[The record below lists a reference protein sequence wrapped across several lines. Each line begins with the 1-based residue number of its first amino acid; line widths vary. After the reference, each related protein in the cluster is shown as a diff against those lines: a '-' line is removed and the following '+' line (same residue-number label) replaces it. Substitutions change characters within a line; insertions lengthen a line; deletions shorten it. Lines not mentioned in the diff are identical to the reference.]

1 MKLSDMFPRK
11 YASGEDLGGKT
22 TTLTI
27 ATVRTEKMRPQA
39 GAPEQTKYVVYFENA
54 TKGVILCK
62 TLAYEIADAIGCDEE
77 EDITNCWPGKK
88 VTLYPQPMTV
98 AGKRRIA
105 IRARKPAAGNGT
117 APPPATLSDEEE
129 DL

>member
-1 MKLSDMFPRK
+1 MKLRDMFPRK
-11 YASGEDLGGKT
+11 YASGADFNGKPA
-22 TTLTI
+22 TLVI
-27 ATVRTEKMRPQA
+27 ASVRAEKMRPQP

-54 TKGVILCK
+54 TKGVILSR
-62 TLAYEIADAIGCDEE
+62 TLAYQIADITGSEE
-77 EDITNCWPGKK
+77 TADWTGKK
-88 VTLYPQPMTV
+88 ITLHPLPMMV

-117 APPPATLSDEEE
+117 APPPATLSDEE

>member
-11 YASGEDLGGKT
+11 YASGADFNGKPA
-22 TTLTI
+22 TLTI

-39 GAPEQTKYVVYFENA
+39 GAPEVQKFVIYFENA

-62 TLAYEIADAIGCDEE
+62 TLSYEIADAIGCDED
-77 EDITNCWPGKK
+77 EDVSNWTGKR
-88 VTLYPQPMTV
+88 VTLYPVPMTV

-117 APPPATLSDEEE
+117 APPPATLSDNEE

>member
-1 MKLSDMFPRK
+1 MKLSEMFPKR
-11 YASGEDLGGKT
+11 YASGADFNGKAI
-22 TTLTI
+22 TLTI

-39 GAPEQTKYVVYFENA
+39 GAPEQTKYVAYFKDA

-62 TLAYEIADAIGCDEE
+62 TLAYEIATAIGCGEE
-77 EDITNCWPGKK
+77 EDVSNWTGKQ

-105 IRARKPAAGNGT
+105 IRARKPTAGNGT
-117 APPPATLSDEEE
+117 APPPATLSDNNEP
-129 DL
+129 